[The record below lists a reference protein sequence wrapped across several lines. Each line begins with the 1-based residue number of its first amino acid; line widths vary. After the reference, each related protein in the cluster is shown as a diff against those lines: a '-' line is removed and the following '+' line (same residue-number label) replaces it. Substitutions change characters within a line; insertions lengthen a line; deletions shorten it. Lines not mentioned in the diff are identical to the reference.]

1 MPLRLKLVAKTPL
14 NTGLMYVG
22 AYVNDK
28 PIKAMVDKGVTH
40 NRLCGGGKETKAP
53 YIQGRSMAYGSQF
66 CYQATLRCSMRGYP
80 TY

>member
-40 NRLCGGGKETKAP
+40 NRLCG
-53 YIQGRSMAYGSQF
+53 
-66 CYQATLRCSMRGYP
+66 
-80 TY
+80 